1 VNTKH
6 GGVLGRRVAFF
17 LVAGAVIP
25 LAFASSASA
34 QGAVLK
40 LSTSVA
46 SPGQTITASGRGF
59 SNVAGVSGVTIRLST
74 RAGRVIAPAVT
85 PDTAGKISVTFPVP
99 ANVSP
104 GWYLVLGTQTNNS
117 NGSARS
123 FTPGRTT
130 LRVQGAASGQAATAA
145 PPGGT
150 GGPGSVPVLLA
161 ALLALLVLGAGAM
174 VTARR
179 LWTLNRP
186 PFGV

>member
-1 VNTKH
+1 
-6 GGVLGRRVAFF
+6 LLLSALF
-17 LVAGAVIP
+17 P

-40 LSTSVA
+40 LSQSVA

-74 RAGRVIAPAVT
+74 RAGRVLAPAVT
-85 PDTAGKISVTFPVP
+85 PDTAGKISVTFPIP

-104 GWYLVLGTQTNNS
+104 GWYLVLGTQTNS

-130 LRVQGAASGQAATAA
+130 LRVQGAASGRAAAVA
-145 PPGGT
+145 PPGGGA
-150 GGPGSVPVLLA
+150 GGPGSVSVLLA
-161 ALLALLVLGAGAM
+161 ALLGLLVVGAGAAL
-174 VTARR
+174 TARR
-179 LWTLNRP
+179 LWALNRP
-186 PFGV
+186 PLGV